1 MLSTGIV
8 AGGYG
13 KAVGGVK
20 EGLGQTR
27 GMKVR
32 SSVKK
37 LCEGCKVC
45 LDFSFRRCWGEGR
58 CCAQEWGW
66 EMMGREAQWVWSH
79 C

>member
-1 MLSTGIV
+1 LGGYGK

-13 KAVGGVK
+13 KEMVNGMGNGVA
-20 EGLGQTR
+20 EQVR

-45 LDFSFRRCWGEGR
+45 FVMFFSLVRSGFGG
-58 CCAQEWGW
+58 AIG
-66 EMMGREAQWVWSH
+66 GT
-79 C
+79 